1 MAHHLQCL
9 PKDLASKVSVFVSKT
24 FRGPCERCF
33 EDIKV
38 GDSMAY
44 RKIGKSKGRTP
55 NQHIQVISSLPAEQ
69 LSAIEDHLDKRL
81 KNVLSLTDQRL
92 LRLESIVVSQAKE
105 IKQLK
110 ELLASKSRTRTTKK
124 VSIFEDTDQAER
136 LAEKYPK
143 MFCPKKQKAPPA
155 SGDGS

>member
-24 FRGPCERCF
+24 FRGPCEGCF

-44 RKIGKSKGRTP
+44 RRLGKSKGRTP
-55 NQHIQVISSLPAEQ
+55 NQHIQVISSLPTEQ

-92 LRLESIVVSQAKE
+92 LRLESLIVSQAKE
-105 IKQLK
+105 IRQLK
-110 ELLASKSRTRTTKK
+110 ELLASRSKRTTK
-124 VSIFEDTDQAER
+124 T
-136 LAEKYPK
+136 
-143 MFCPKKQKAPPA
+143 KA
-155 SGDGS
+155 